1 MTWTP
6 RNSINVALAAALA
19 LVICYVEFFDPNQRD
34 LQSFAIAAL
43 AGLMIPGS
51 PIGRGIDA
59 LLSAKSTP
67 KDPEGGYVDPLI
79 FVWVLGFFS
88 TLSAALLLFA
98 RAGH

>member
-6 RNSINVALAAALA
+6 RNSINVALAAALV

-67 KDPEGGYVDPLI
+67 KATWSRRRL
-79 FVWVLGFFS
+79 S
-88 TLSAALLLFA
+88 TPTSIWTPRSATAC
-98 RAGH
+98 RA